1 MASANPSDRSRAETH
16 APKGINSSF
25 ELPLPPNETLSYNTA
40 PEALPEHFAES
51 DKICC
56 GDLPWLGEPSAS
68 TAPLL
73 PQPLETLRQ
82 GSLPPPFLTKTYDM
96 IEDISTNSVVSW
108 SNGNNSFVVYNLFEF
123 SQSLLPR
130 YFKHSNFSSFVRQL
144 NTYGFKKVNSN
155 RWEFAHEAFLR
166 GHKHLLKDIHRRKP
180 AGQAMEQNDQLR
192 QQQQRDSTI
201 PTSTGNCLEVGNFG
215 LQGELERLKRDK
227 GVLAAEVVRLRH
239 QQQGAEQEA
248 RALSQRVLAAERRQ
262 EQLMDFLSKAIRSR
276 AFMAHLMQQSE
287 IFRIDYESKMRRL
300 TCGVAEPGKQSLGFE
315 KGMQGLNNQDFM
327 NSLEPRKV
335 SDPHPSQSAG
345 IVSQS
350 METAAPSAVSSKSIF
365 GQQGTS
371 NILDSLSL
379 DYDPSYDSGAQ
390 PLFMQLEAGDTDLDL
405 TLDFLKEMDAVV
417 DTNVASGTDILSNI
431 SEESSEYHLQE
442 TGPPLDASIHA
453 VEGDKYDC
461 NSDFGD
467 SQSV

>member
-1 MASANPSDRSRAETH
+1 MASAHPSDRSRAETH
-16 APKGINSSF
+16 SPKGINSSF
-25 ELPLPPNETLSYNTA
+25 EQQPLPPNETLSYNTA

-51 DKICC
+51 DTMAC
-56 GDLPWLGEPSAS
+56 GDLPWPGEPLAS

-180 AGQAMEQNDQLR
+180 AGPAMEQNDQLR
-192 QQQQRDSTI
+192 QQQQSDSTI

-215 LQGELERLKRDK
+215 FQGELERLKRDK

-239 QQQGAEQEA
+239 QQHGAEQEA

-287 IFRIDYESKMRRL
+287 IFRKDYESKMRRL
-300 TCGVAEPGKQSLGFE
+300 TCGVAEPVSLESGKQSLGFE

-327 NSLEPRKV
+327 DSLEPRKV
-335 SDPHPSQSAG
+335 SDPHPSQSPG

-350 METAAPSAVSSKSIF
+350 IETAAPSAVSSKSIF

-379 DYDPSYDSGAQ
+379 DYGPSYDADAQ
-390 PLFMQLEAGDTDLDL
+390 PLFMQSEAGEADLDL
-405 TLDFLKEMDAVV
+405 TLDFLKEMEAVV
-417 DTNVASGTDILSNI
+417 DTNVASGTDI
-431 SEESSEYHLQE
+431 
-442 TGPPLDASIHA
+442 
-453 VEGDKYDC
+453 
-461 NSDFGD
+461 
-467 SQSV
+467 